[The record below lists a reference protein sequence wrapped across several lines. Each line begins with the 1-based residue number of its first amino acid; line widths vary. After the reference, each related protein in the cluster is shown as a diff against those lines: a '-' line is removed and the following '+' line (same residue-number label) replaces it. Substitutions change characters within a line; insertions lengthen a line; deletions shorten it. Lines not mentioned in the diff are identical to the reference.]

1 MRVSDLMVSS
11 DNADKTSP
19 ADPIAEKIDA
29 IAMLH
34 ARAESMVERYQHN
47 VEAVTEW
54 IGRPRTLFAVVFVV
68 ALWIVSNSLGLRFGA
83 SVADPPPFYWLQG
96 AIGLSALLLTIVVLI
111 TQNRMGKLAVQ
122 REQLDLQISL
132 MVGFPIL
139 AITLCMLLDRSVSS
153 YVVWGAIC
161 AAIGFFLPRYALWKK
176 TLSRQQRIRWALAD
190 ALDLMVIAVE
200 AGLGL
205 NAALNR
211 VGDELK
217 TTHPDLHN
225 ELELVNLEIRVG
237 RGRDE
242 ALRNLAERTGV
253 DDVRSFVALLIQA
266 DRYGSSIAKAVRV
279 FADSL
284 RTQRRQ
290 RAEQASQ
297 KAALKLLF
305 PLTAFL
311 FPVIVMI
318 ILAPAVL
325 NLVDLFG
332 GL

>member
-1 MRVSDLMVSS
+1 MIIALIVLLTFSCIALGIMSIYWFTARPASAINARLESMDPTLALVENNPVTTMAERVAEPLNRIV
-11 DNADKTSP
+11 
-19 ADPIAEKIDA
+19 PISATEAEKLQKQLMQAGYSSPDGALIFHA
-29 IAMLH
+29 I
-34 ARAESMVERYQHN
+34 
-47 VEAVTEW
+47 
-54 IGRPRTLFAVVFVV
+54 
-68 ALWIVSNSLGLRFGA
+68 
-83 SVADPPPFYWLQG
+83 
-96 AIGLSALLLTIVVLI
+96 
-111 TQNRMGKLAVQ
+111 
-122 REQLDLQISL
+122 QISL
-132 MVGFPIL
+132 MVGFPAL
-139 AITLCMLLDRSVSS
+139 AITLCIVFERPVTS
-153 YVVWGAIC
+153 YILWGAIF
-161 AAIGFFLPRYALWKK
+161 AAVGFFLPRYVLWKK
-176 TLSRQQRIRWALAD
+176 TLSRKQRIQWALAD

-211 VGDELK
+211 VGEELK
-217 TTHPDLHN
+217 TSHPDLHN

-253 DDVRSFVALLIQA
+253 DDVRSFVALLVQA

-311 FPVIVMI
+311 FPVIIMI

>member
-1 MRVSDLMVSS
+1 MIIFIVLLTFSCIALAVMSIYWFTAR
-11 DNADKTSP
+11 P
-19 ADPIAEKIDA
+19 ASA
-29 IAMLH
+29 IS
-34 ARAESMVERYQHN
+34 ARLESMDPSLSLVENNPVTTMAERVAEPLN
-47 VEAVTEW
+47 RIVPISAIEA
-54 IGRPRTLFAVVFVV
+54 AK
-68 ALWIVSNSLGLRFGA
+68 
-83 SVADPPPFYWLQG
+83 LQKQLLQAG
-96 AIGLSALLLTIVVLI
+96 YPSQDGPLIFHAI
-111 TQNRMGKLAVQ
+111 
-122 REQLDLQISL
+122 QISL
-132 MVGFPIL
+132 MVGLPIL
-139 AITLCMLLDRSVSS
+139 SSTLCILTERPLSS
-153 YVVWGAIC
+153 YVLWGAIF
-161 AAIGFFLPRYALWKK
+161 AAIGFFLPRYVLWKK
-176 TLSRQQRIRWALAD
+176 ILGRQQRIRWALAD

-211 VGDELK
+211 VGEELK

-225 ELELVNLEIRVG
+225 ELEMVNLEIRVG

-253 DDVRSFVALLIQA
+253 DDVRSFVALLVQA

-284 RTQRRQ
+284 RTNRRQ

-311 FPVIVMI
+311 FPVIIMI